1 MLCRRHHRTVHEEGY
16 RVERQRD
23 GELRLWRP
31 NGDLVPEVPPSV
43 PVPADPVGTLR
54 ERNDAHGLT
63 IDARKSIPNWTGE
76 RLSVPYAISVLHP
89 LAIGR

>member
-1 MLCRRHHRTVHEEGY
+1 
-16 RVERQRD
+16 
-23 GELRLWRP
+23 
-31 NGDLVPEVPPSV
+31 VPPSV